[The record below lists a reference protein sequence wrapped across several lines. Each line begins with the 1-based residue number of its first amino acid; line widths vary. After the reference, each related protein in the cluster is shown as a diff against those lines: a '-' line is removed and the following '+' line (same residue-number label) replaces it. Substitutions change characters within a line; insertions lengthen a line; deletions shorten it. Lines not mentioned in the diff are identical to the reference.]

1 MAHAPT
7 AAEERWSSARGLLTL
22 WTALALGPV
31 VWAAR
36 FTAAYVLAGT
46 ACTGW
51 GLFAMAVLTVV
62 AIALSLLGAWL
73 GWGIWNDVGAGPEAA
88 GGILGRTRFLAIS
101 AVVFGLGFAF
111 ITAVEAIPLFMLE
124 PCRS

>member
-1 MAHAPT
+1 
-7 AAEERWSSARGLLTL
+7 
-22 WTALALGPV
+22 V
-31 VWAAR
+31 
-36 FTAAYVLAGT
+36 YVLAGT

-51 GLFAMAVLTVV
+51 GLVAMAVLSV
-62 AIALSLLGAWL
+62 AAIGLSLLGAWM
-73 GWGIWNDVGAGPEAA
+73 GWGIWNEVGSGPTTA

-111 ITAVEAIPLFMLE
+111 ITAVEAMPLFMLE